1 MSMPTEPALV
11 DAVNELQDKLMEACA
26 GKPTAVVYTAIANVL
41 GFMETLAKSPDRK
54 ELLGLISE
62 CMDDYKRVIAH

>member
-1 MSMPTEPALV
+1 MPEGPELV
-11 DAVNELQDKLMEACA
+11 DAVNELQDHLMRACA
-26 GKPTAVVYTAIANVL
+26 GQPMAVVYTAVGNLL

-62 CMDDYKRVIAH
+62 CMDDYKRVIAN